1 MGENCY
7 IVQPILPQG
16 RSALKSAGT
25 SSLRDPDARL
35 EEAIGLSAAID
46 LNVLGGEIVNL
57 RKVDA
62 GVLFGKGVVE
72 RLALLVEQDEIGLI
86 IVNHAL
92 SPVQQRNLEKALKCK
107 VIDRSALILEIFGDR
122 AQTKEGKI
130 QVELAA
136 LNYQRSRLVRSWTHL
151 ERQRGGAGFMG
162 GPGESQI
169 ELDRRMIDE
178 KINRLKKQLVD
189 VKRNRDLQRESREK
203 VPYPIVALV
212 GYTNA
217 GKSTLFNNITG
228 ADVFAQDLL
237 FATLDPTMRE
247 VKLPNDRRIIL
258 SDTVGFISE
267 LPTHLIAAFR
277 ATLEQ
282 VLYADVILHVRDIS
296 AVDTAQQRED
306 VISVLSDLGVT
317 YEDNEKIIE
326 VLNKTDLLAEDER
339 PETNVD
345 NRRVALSALEDHGIQ
360 HLLQLIQDIL
370 AKEHKLYSFTLSPA
384 AGEAQSWLYN
394 HGHVLTYQINN
405 DNHQIDLTVN
415 LSDADFGRFR
425 QRFSIEPNER

>member
-306 VISVLSDLGVT
+306 VISVLSDLGVA

-326 VLNKTDLLAEDER
+326 VL
-339 PETNVD
+339 
-345 NRRVALSALEDHGIQ
+345 
-360 HLLQLIQDIL
+360 
-370 AKEHKLYSFTLSPA
+370 
-384 AGEAQSWLYN
+384 
-394 HGHVLTYQINN
+394 
-405 DNHQIDLTVN
+405 
-415 LSDADFGRFR
+415 
-425 QRFSIEPNER
+425 

>member
-178 KINRLKKQLVD
+178 KINLKK
-189 VKRNRDLQRESREK
+189 EK
-203 VPYPIVALV
+203 
-212 GYTNA
+212 
-217 GKSTLFNNITG
+217 
-228 ADVFAQDLL
+228 
-237 FATLDPTMRE
+237 
-247 VKLPNDRRIIL
+247 
-258 SDTVGFISE
+258 
-267 LPTHLIAAFR
+267 
-277 ATLEQ
+277 
-282 VLYADVILHVRDIS
+282 
-296 AVDTAQQRED
+296 
-306 VISVLSDLGVT
+306 
-317 YEDNEKIIE
+317 
-326 VLNKTDLLAEDER
+326 
-339 PETNVD
+339 
-345 NRRVALSALEDHGIQ
+345 
-360 HLLQLIQDIL
+360 
-370 AKEHKLYSFTLSPA
+370 
-384 AGEAQSWLYN
+384 
-394 HGHVLTYQINN
+394 
-405 DNHQIDLTVN
+405 
-415 LSDADFGRFR
+415 
-425 QRFSIEPNER
+425 